1 MDITPIMENQM
12 KWAPGREYR
21 VAYRDYSFMFSDIL
35 GLPMELV
42 AVFYSSGRVFLM
54 GS

>member
-12 KWAPGREYR
+12 KWALGTEYR
-21 VAYRDYSFMFSDIL
+21 VDYRDYSFMFSDIL
-35 GLPMELV
+35 GLHMEHV
-42 AVFYSSGRVFLM
+42 AVFSSSGRVFLM